1 MEWNRLAEAEDRADH
16 EDTQRSETRKTVP
29 KWCGQRPEK
38 LFQVMWPETRKT
50 VPKRWQKT
58 RKNLSSSDVARD
70 QKNFVLVMANG
81 QWKNCALVEEKQ
93 VS

>member
-1 MEWNRLAEAEDRADH
+1 MARDQKNFF
-16 EDTQRSETRKTVP
+16 

-38 LFQVMWPETRKT
+38 LSPEDG
-50 VPKRWQKT
+50 KRPEKPV
-58 RKNLSSSDVARD
+58 SDVARD